1 MYILVGVRLVHS
13 TANLALTSCVQG
25 LYAYFNSIF
34 VVKSW
39 RDLPILQKHTGL
51 VLKTRLGSL
60 ALKKFCGRFYL
71 VVVNRDALVA
81 VLALA
86 AHQVLTRVVLHQMPL
101 LVLVLQLQHQVT
113 CTWLVPPALNINVLI
128 VITSFPFL
136 RAHLN
141 GRQTTWI
148 FLKFVQGNN
157 TLVIQYPIH
166 ISRNRAHFVMS
177 VAHMTYPGI
186 SNWLLYFMIYWLQCL
201 FYNLVS

>member
-86 AHQVLTRVVLHQMPL
+86 AHQVLTRVVLHQVPL

-113 CTWLVPPALNINVLI
+113 CT
-128 VITSFPFL
+128 
-136 RAHLN
+136 
-141 GRQTTWI
+141 
-148 FLKFVQGNN
+148 
-157 TLVIQYPIH
+157 
-166 ISRNRAHFVMS
+166 
-177 VAHMTYPGI
+177 
-186 SNWLLYFMIYWLQCL
+186 
-201 FYNLVS
+201 